1 MLGGLGFAYTDLGD
15 YSKAIEY
22 HTAALAIAREIG
34 DRQNADI
41 HLGELGIVHR
51 KSWGTTRRP
60 SRTQLNYGQSY
71 YGGASPELQIT
82 MGAPCLHGLLCTRTP
97 L

>member
-60 SRTQLNYGQSY
+60 SRIQHQTAALAIAWEIGDWQLEGNSLGSL
-71 YGGASPELQIT
+71 GTAHI
-82 MGAPCLHGLLCTRTP
+82 A
-97 L
+97 